1 MSLCFSCSVYKNNHI
16 YTKAFEQYPTDVLLS
31 VELLIE
37 DVSSNNSVKT
47 TFFVKFFDS
56 TLFHYYYKDTNME
69 VLINR
74 DILYDIKNNQ
84 YFSKKTGTFQSVNGN
99 VNTLR
104 NVRPN
109 AHFKWQ
115 KTKETTFEN
124 HYFRD
129 HQYSLDSMSW
139 RLHLD
144 SIFISSFTSLKQ
156 YYLIQNVTIKITP
169 IYKLMDYKSELLKN
183 DVKNNNLEKVV
194 KSDDAAIANCD
205 TLFPLNSLKDYIAYE
220 IPAKMVLL
228 YSYIGCVPCQ
238 KLIKDLKTQINY
250 HQMNAD
256 LIRIVNV
263 KDNEIA
269 KEEYRKNQNIPFPY
283 LNVDSTCSSGGFP
296 KIGAY
301 VNGDLKWIKE
311 GYNKTVVSE
320 IIYFL
325 NTK

>member
-1 MSLCFSCSVYKNNHI
+1 MGLCLSCSVHKNNHI
-16 YTKAFEQYPTDVLLS
+16 YTKAFEQYPTDVLLR

-37 DVSSNNSVKT
+37 DVSSNNSVEK

-56 TLFHYYYKDTNME
+56 TLLHYYYKDTNME

-74 DILYDIKNNQ
+74 DIFYDMKNNQ
-84 YFSKKTGTFQSVNGN
+84 YFSKKTGIFQSVNGN

-139 RLHLD
+139 RRYLD

-156 YYLIQNVTIKITP
+156 YYLIQNVTIKMTP
-169 IYKLMDYKSELLKN
+169 IDTLMDYKSALLKN
-183 DVKNNNLEKVV
+183 DVKNNNLEQV
-194 KSDDAAIANCD
+194 KSNGVAIAHCD
-205 TLFPLNSLKDYIAYE
+205 TLFPLVSLKGYIDSE
-220 IPAKMVLL
+220 IPTKMVLL
-228 YSYIGCVPCQ
+228 YSYIGCAPCQ

-256 LIRIVNV
+256 LIKIVNV

-301 VNGDLKWIKE
+301 VNGDLKWEKE
-311 GYNKTVVSE
+311 GYSKILVSE
-320 IIYFL
+320 IIYFF
-325 NTK
+325 KPH